1 MYTRILAPIDG
12 SEASSHA
19 FETAVALARDH
30 GAELLPLYVVD
41 VPLIGAEAPG
51 YDPSIVRDAL
61 LEEGAHLNADALA
74 KMTRAEVA
82 GAPRVVETG
91 PFGDDIAHC
100 IARVARE
107 SGADLVVMGTRGRRG
122 FRRLMLGS
130 VAERF
135 VRIADL
141 PVLLIP
147 AADAQRAQPAGRPD
161 ENAAARAA

>member
-12 SEASSHA
+12 SETSSHA
-19 FETAVALARDH
+19 FDTAVALAREH

-41 VPLIGAEAPG
+41 VPVIGAEAPG

-74 KMTRAEVA
+74 KMTRAEVT
-82 GAPRVVETG
+82 GAPRVVETN
-91 PFGDDIAHC
+91 PFSDDIPHC
-100 IARVARE
+100 IARVAHE
-107 SGADLVVMGTRGRRG
+107 SGADLVVMGTHGRRG

-135 VRIADL
+135 VRIADM

-147 AADAQRAQPAGRPD
+147 AADAQRS
-161 ENAAARAA
+161 